1 MTAML
6 AYMAKRIL
14 LTIPAMLFVSIISFS
29 LVFLAPGDP
38 AEVLLTSPQG
48 SPSPE
53 VIEEYRVR
61 MGFDQPVYVQ
71 YLRWLNNV
79 LHGELGYSFM
89 SEKPVVDTIM
99 RCFQATLKLS
109 IVGMIISIMVSI
121 PLGILAAI
129 KNNTIIDDF
138 CRLGALIGVSIPN
151 FWQAFLL
158 IMLFS
163 VYLDWLPVAGYGNG
177 GDLEHMILPAVVLG
191 TSSAAVTTRLMR
203 SSLLEALN
211 QDYIITARAKGL
223 PEWIVIGKHA
233 LKNALIPVVT
243 MLALSLGFLLN
254 GAVVVEWIFGWPGI
268 GDLVVDSIY
277 CRDYTMIQGSILFV
291 SLIFVTLNVIVDI
304 SYTYLDPR
312 IRYETLD

>member
-1 MTAML
+1 ML
-6 AYMAKRIL
+6 AYLAKRIL
-14 LTIPAMLFVSIISFS
+14 LTLPTMLFVSIISFS

-48 SPSPE
+48 SPSQG

-71 YLRWLNNV
+71 YIRWLNNV
-79 LHGELGYSFM
+79 LHGDLGYSFM
-89 SEKPVVDTIM
+89 SEKPVAESIM

-109 IVGMIISIMVSI
+109 IVSIIISVIVSI
-121 PLGILAAI
+121 PLGILAAV
-129 KNNTIIDDF
+129 KNNTLIDDF
-138 CRLGALIGVSIPN
+138 CRLGALLGVSIPN

-163 VYLDWLPVAGYGNG
+163 IYLDWLPVAGYGNG
-177 GDLEHMILPAVVLG
+177 GDLEHMILPAAVLG

-211 QDYIITARAKGL
+211 QDYTVTARAKGL
-223 PEWIVIGKHA
+223 PERLVIGKHA

-277 CRDYTMIQGSILFV
+277 SRDYTMIQGSILFT
-291 SLIFVTLNVIVDI
+291 SIIFITLNAIVDI

>member
-1 MTAML
+1 MTGML
-6 AYMAKRIL
+6 AYVAKRIL
-14 LTIPAMLFVSIISFS
+14 LTLPTMLFVSIISFS

-48 SPSPE
+48 SPSPG

-61 MGFDQPVYVQ
+61 MGFDQPVYIQ
-71 YLRWLNNV
+71 YIRWLNNV
-79 LHGELGYSFM
+79 LHGDLGYSFM
-89 SEKPVVDTIM
+89 SEKPVADTIM

-109 IVGMIISIMVSI
+109 IVSIIISVIVSI
-121 PLGILAAI
+121 PLGILAAV

-138 CRLGALIGVSIPN
+138 CRLGALLGVSIPN

-163 VYLDWLPVAGYGNG
+163 IHLDWLPVAGYGNG
-177 GDLEHMILPAVVLG
+177 GDLVHMILPAAVLG

-211 QDYIITARAKGL
+211 QDYTVTARAKGL
-223 PEWIVIGKHA
+223 PERLVIGKHA

-277 CRDYTMIQGSILFV
+277 SRDYTMIQGSILFT